1 MSRRIDAEHA
11 PRLTMQRVMKRF
23 LVVLLTACFGVAFA
37 EPVSVTLEF
46 PQGLSVGK
54 VPVTANL
61 SGLEGARVSVAVDPG
76 NGYKVAEVELQD
88 GKGELELQGLS
99 DNSLVTVKVRRG
111 GGNYASS
118 QVYREGTP
126 LEFVME
132 DVRSRAA
139 APWPL
144 LPWAI
149 GMVLLGLLAIRGVR
163 AAF

>member
-1 MSRRIDAEHA
+1 M
-11 PRLTMQRVMKRF
+11 MKRF
-23 LVVLLTACFGVAFA
+23 LVVLLSACLGVAFA

-54 VPVTANL
+54 VPVMANL

-76 NGYKVAEVELQD
+76 NGYQVAEVQLQD
-88 GKGELELQGLS
+88 GKGELVLDGVS
-99 DNSLVTVKVRRG
+99 SSALVTVKVRRS

-118 QVYREGTP
+118 QVYKDGAP

-149 GMVLLGLLAIRGVR
+149 GMVILGLLAIRGVR